1 MTAAHPER
9 PAMQTHYELLG
20 LDEEASRR
28 EINAAYRRL
37 AKKLHPDKGGD
48 AVLFQQLTQAYQALT
63 RAGEQ
68 EVAVARPRP
77 APAKESA
84 PAPVRPGL
92 FARLREKTGY
102 VSLALAVFLIGLF
115 LLDWGDG
122 INEEFSP
129 VLLALGS
136 VFVLIGVGLFVN
148 RRRAYDGLPD
158 ALLWAAQSILV
169 IVFDIVTRVYLVL
182 VLAFGVVA
190 LLGLVNWLKKH
201 FLHLL
206 PGHF

>member
-1 MTAAHPER
+1 
-9 PAMQTHYELLG
+9 MQTHYELLG
-20 LDEEASRR
+20 LDEDASRR

-63 RAGEQ
+63 RVGEQ

-77 APAKESA
+77 APAKEA
-84 PAPVRPGL
+84 GPTPAEPGFL
-92 FARLREKTGY
+92 ARLRERTGY
-102 VSLALAVFLIGLF
+102 VSLAVAAFLIGLF

-122 INEEFSP
+122 VNEEFSP
-129 VLLALGS
+129 VLLGFGS
-136 VFVLIGVGLFVN
+136 VCVVMGVGLFVN
-148 RRRAYDGLPD
+148 RWRAYDGLSD

-169 IVFDIVTRVYLVL
+169 FVFDIVTRVYLVL
-182 VLAFGVVA
+182 VLVFGVVA

-206 PGHF
+206 PMHF

>member
-1 MTAAHPER
+1 
-9 PAMQTHYELLG
+9 MQTHYELLG
-20 LDEEASRR
+20 LDEDASRR

-63 RAGEQ
+63 RVGEQ
-68 EVAVARPRP
+68 EVAVARPWP
-77 APAKESA
+77 APAKEA
-84 PAPVRPGL
+84 GPTPAEPGFL
-92 FARLREKTGY
+92 ARLRERTGY
-102 VSLALAVFLIGLF
+102 VSLAVAAFLFGLF

-122 INEEFSP
+122 VNEEFSP
-129 VLLALGS
+129 VLLGAGS
-136 VFVLIGVGLFVN
+136 VCVVMGVGLFVN
-148 RRRAYDGLPD
+148 RRRAYDGLSD

-169 IVFDIVTRVYLVL
+169 FVFDIVTRVYLVL
-182 VLAFGVVA
+182 VLVFGVVA

-206 PGHF
+206 PMHF